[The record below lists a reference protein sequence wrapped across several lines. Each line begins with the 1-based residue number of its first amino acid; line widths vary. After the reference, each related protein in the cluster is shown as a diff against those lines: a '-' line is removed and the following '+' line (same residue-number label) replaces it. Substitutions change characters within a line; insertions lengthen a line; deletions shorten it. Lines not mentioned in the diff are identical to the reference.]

1 MQLVDFW
8 SKTSGTWINVF
19 AIIFGTGCGLLLQ
32 GKLPPAM
39 QQVITQA
46 VGLIIL
52 FIGFTMAGSLLEVKT
67 AIGIDGTVI
76 ALVALVVGGI
86 LGEWWQIETKMNA
99 IAELLKSQLKQW
111 LNQFLGNGSRFSE
124 GFVSASLLFCIGP
137 MAILGSLNNG
147 LLGDRTI
154 LSLKS
159 LLDGITSV
167 AFASSLGI
175 GVGFSA
181 LPLLLYQG
189 SLSLLAGILAQ
200 GLHNPAQEMPVILTT
215 GVGGILLLGLG
226 LNLLEI
232 GKIAIASFLP
242 SLLLAPLGWWLISL
256 I

>member
-1 MQLVDFW
+1 MQLINLW
-8 SKTSGTWINVF
+8 TKTSGTWLNVA
-19 AIIFGTGCGLLLQ
+19 AIIFGTACGILLQ

-39 QQVITQA
+39 QTVITQA

-52 FIGFTMAGSLLEVKT
+52 FLGQTMASSLLLVKT
-67 AIGIDGTVI
+67 KLGIDGTVI
-76 ALVALVVGGI
+76 ALVALVMGGL
-86 LGEWWQIETKMNA
+86 LGEWWRIETRMNA
-99 IAELLKSQLKQW
+99 IAETLKSQLKLFLQS
-111 LNQFLGNGSRFSE
+111 FLGSGSKFSE

-181 LPLLLYQG
+181 LPLLIYQG
-189 SLSLLAGILAQ
+189 SLSLLAGLLSQ
-200 GLHNPAQEMPVILTT
+200 GLGDPAQAMPVILTT
-215 GVGGILLLGLG
+215 GLGGLLLFGLG

-232 GKIAIASFLP
+232 AKVPIAAFLP
-242 SLLLAPLGWWLISL
+242 SLILAPVFWWLINL
-256 I
+256 L

>member
-1 MQLVDFW
+1 MQLTDLW
-8 SKTSGTWINVF
+8 TKTSGTWINAA
-19 AIIFGTGCGLLLQ
+19 AIIFGTGCGILLQ

-39 QQVITQA
+39 QTVITQA

-52 FIGFTMAGSLLEVKT
+52 FLGQTMASSLLQVKT
-67 AIGIDGTVI
+67 RLGIDGTVI
-76 ALVALVVGGI
+76 ALVALVMGGL
-86 LGEWWQIETKMNA
+86 LGEWWQIEIRMNA
-99 IAELLKSQLKQW
+99 IAEGLKSHLKQ
-111 LNQFLGNGSRFSE
+111 LLQHFLGSNSKFSE

-159 LLDGITSV
+159 LLDGITSI

-181 LPLLLYQG
+181 LPLLIYQG
-189 SLSLLAGILAQ
+189 SLSLMAGLLSQ
-200 GLHNPAQEMPVILTT
+200 GLGDPSKTMPVILTT
-215 GVGGILLLGLG
+215 GLGGLLLFGLG
-226 LNLLEI
+226 LNLIEI
-232 GKIAIASFLP
+232 AKVPIASFLP
-242 SLLLAPLGWWLISL
+242 SLLLAPICWWLINL